1 VPGRCE
7 HQTSPHISLSLG
19 PHPGSRTETKRQR
32 QGRGGSGNG
41 NGNGNDRSADGC
53 DVLIAST
60 SITQTSS
67 RLIQHPSPQPRVRIS
82 PLLFSG
88 WRRVGAQGCVKT
100 RRRASPAP
108 VFPCEE
114 VRACARPLVV
124 FAVGFAARPSP
135 KHPPPSFRPC
145 ARAHVCVYLC
155 VVPSFFPPSSP
166 IRSCTYP
173 WLLAV
178 VLGWR
183 RRREGRGEGRGERA
197 GHDGGGTTSRGLRGY
212 RIRFP
217 WTCEEETGIQSNPE
231 IRGSELLGFQNPN
244 SESSRARCLWGARG
258 WGIPEK
264 KAKCPLNPFPPLCQ
278 GF

>member
-1 VPGRCE
+1 MPGRCE

-32 QGRGGSGNG
+32 QGRGGSG

-100 RRRASPAP
+100 RRHASPAP
-108 VFPCEE
+108 VFPCEQ

-145 ARAHVCVYLC
+145 ARARVCVYFC
-155 VVPSFFPPSSP
+155 AVPSPSLP
-166 IRSCTYP
+166 LPLR
-173 WLLAV
+173 LFV
-178 VLGWR
+178 V
-183 RRREGRGEGRGERA
+183 
-197 GHDGGGTTSRGLRGY
+197 
-212 RIRFP
+212 
-217 WTCEEETGIQSNPE
+217 
-231 IRGSELLGFQNPN
+231 
-244 SESSRARCLWGARG
+244 ARTHGCL
-258 WGIPEK
+258 
-264 KAKCPLNPFPPLCQ
+264 PLS
-278 GF
+278 

>member
-1 VPGRCE
+1 MPGRCE

-32 QGRGGSGNG
+32 QGRGGSG

-100 RRRASPAP
+100 RRR
-108 VFPCEE
+108 
-114 VRACARPLVV
+114 VRALALWLSSPSGLRRVRRRSTRHRPSALARARACVCIFASSRPL
-124 FAVGFAARPSP
+124 PS
-135 KHPPPSFRPC
+135 
-145 ARAHVCVYLC
+145 
-155 VVPSFFPPSSP
+155 PPSSP

-178 VLGWR
+178 VVGWR
-183 RRREGRGEGRGERA
+183 RRRGGERA
-197 GHDGGGTTSRGLRGY
+197 GQGGHDGGGTTQSGPQGIPDPIPVDLRGGNRY
-212 RIRFP
+212 
-217 WTCEEETGIQSNPE
+217 
-231 IRGSELLGFQNPN
+231 PN
-244 SESSRARCLWGARG
+244 
-258 WGIPEK
+258 
-264 KAKCPLNPFPPLCQ
+264 
-278 GF
+278 